1 MVQELEEAHQ
11 TARRLAAATAEKDSD
26 TIEGTVTA
34 DATPEEVA
42 EFERLRNSVNALW
55 EQLDMPPEDI
65 VAFLRCGGVLM
76 VC

>member
-1 MVQELEEAHQ
+1 M
-11 TARRLAAATAEKDSD
+11 
-26 TIEGTVTA
+26 TA